1 MIIRKTE
8 EKDLARLMEL
18 YARAREFMAK
28 NGNPNQWGLTN
39 WPPKDLICDDIKTG
53 RSYVCV
59 NDEERV
65 VGTFVYVYGEDI
77 EPTYQVISD
86 GQWIGDN
93 TYGIIHRLASD
104 GSERGIGA
112 FCINWAL
119 NQDEHLRI
127 DTHQDNVI
135 MQRLL
140 QKLGFSHCGT
150 IFIGDNRDSDSR
162 LAYEKLI

>member
-1 MIIRKTE
+1 M
-8 EKDLARLMEL
+8 L
-18 YARAREFMAK
+18 
-28 NGNPNQWGLTN
+28 
-39 WPPKDLICDDIKTG
+39 
-53 RSYVCV
+53 
-59 NDEERV
+59 
-65 VGTFVYVYGEDI
+65 
-77 EPTYQVISD
+77 
-86 GQWIGDN
+86 
-93 TYGIIHRLASD
+93 
-104 GSERGIGA
+104 